1 MAYWTIESSSFTA
14 TSGSATSEQ
23 DIELTI
29 TNIIDGVHSGYNIE
43 AKNFKVGNGFQVG
56 SPYTTGVEG
65 SNEWVATGGVIWN
78 ADSQVSKVKFEN
90 NGSPGEPDNTVKA
103 TVTVSSFTPT
113 DAATIYVDI
122 DERSSEFPLI
132 PSDGG
137 QQNLCLHT
145 NWPYSL
151 NQTVT
156 QTSLVSTVT
165 SSDVDAGSSTT
176 NTVKKLSGYLN
187 GSDTTQVASVTFTA
201 NAGFHYSDNFLNS
214 QFSDSSGGQPY
225 TALFPGWHMSNTPS
239 NITYNDSGLA
249 TAITFY
255 ISYTPPSGMG
265 IEGVS
270 LEASLGVSEANVCS
284 LGHNWFTYINPVQ
297 DVSSELVNEIT
308 SITYNSNA
316 THLGGSEQIKVYGT
330 AGASYNISF
339 QKKTSLTSSVTA
351 STGGYYNFVTNSF
364 QDGVYSLDTT
374 VGLQGHTTHSAML
387 PQITSDTRYDITIS
401 GLVDGVFTQLSS
413 TIPTTAGDATIIQQ
427 GVGTITITPITNTAS
442 NFGTLPANIT
452 VTKPK
457 NFNKSGYVPGKTF
470 SQTFRGG
477 TSGASSTRLVLDK
490 VGGLERIT
498 PGMLVTGTGV
508 AHATTVVKV
517 VSNAV
522 TLSGA
527 STIANN
533 TPITIQD
540 IQPLAAFS
548 FTILPN
554 SNTLNVNT
562 SANLNSNVG
571 GLSSVKTTVAITQAK
586 NATHT
591 LAATLG
597 IVPGMT
603 VTGSQVA
610 TDGDTPLLV
619 SSVTNAATIVFD
631 QIQSFIAGANLAFSN
646 SNTISSGAALNSIQV
661 NKVGSNIV
669 ITGYINITSVN
680 ETAQVRIY
688 IDPLITVS

>member
-1 MAYWTIESSSFTA
+1 
-14 TSGSATSEQ
+14 
-23 DIELTI
+23 
-29 TNIIDGVHSGYNIE
+29 
-43 AKNFKVGNGFQVG
+43 
-56 SPYTTGVEG
+56 
-65 SNEWVATGGVIWN
+65 
-78 ADSQVSKVKFEN
+78 
-90 NGSPGEPDNTVKA
+90 
-103 TVTVSSFTPT
+103 
-113 DAATIYVDI
+113 
-122 DERSSEFPLI
+122 
-132 PSDGG
+132 
-137 QQNLCLHT
+137 
-145 NWPYSL
+145 
-151 NQTVT
+151 
-156 QTSLVSTVT
+156 
-165 SSDVDAGSSTT
+165 
-176 NTVKKLSGYLN
+176 
-187 GSDTTQVASVTFTA
+187 
-201 NAGFHYSDNFLNS
+201 
-214 QFSDSSGGQPY
+214 
-225 TALFPGWHMSNTPS
+225 MSNTPS